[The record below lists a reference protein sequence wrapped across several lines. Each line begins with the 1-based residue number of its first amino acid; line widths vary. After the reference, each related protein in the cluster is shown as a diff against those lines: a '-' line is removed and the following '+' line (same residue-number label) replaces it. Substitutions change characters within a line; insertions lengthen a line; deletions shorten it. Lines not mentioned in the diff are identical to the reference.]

1 MPSHSGEPSGL
12 ASLADLYRATRE
24 VGLSDSLEELVDDVL
39 DRAQELIGFEHCALM
54 LHHRT
59 SQELTVERVRGYGDK
74 VDEIRG
80 LTIEVGDGISGW
92 AARERS
98 AARVGDVREDP
109 RYIQGLP
116 EARSNLAVPLVV
128 GNEVA
133 GVINVESE
141 RRYAFTEEHE
151 MLLTVL
157 GAQAALAILAA
168 RARRRLRDR
177 LSHLDALFRISRLAS
192 REQDLDATLRRIL
205 HITREITPE
214 GQVAI
219 LLLDDEG
226 GLEVRAAEGYKKGVT
241 NLTIPV
247 GEGTTGRCA
256 SLGETVVVDDV
267 REDSDYIQGVRGG
280 RSEIAVPLKVENR
293 VIGVLDAEA
302 TTSGAFDEEAE
313 RTLSVV
319 AQQVAAVVH
328 TIQLHER
335 TRKMAVTD
343 PLTGLHNRRH
353 FISQL
358 ERHLRRA
365 DRYDEN
371 LALLLL
377 DCDNLKGINDSFGH
391 HCGDRALELV
401 AELLLDSLRET
412 DETARLGGD
421 EFACLLLNADE
432 DLARRITGRLRD
444 AFGTS
449 RIESRDGE
457 SVTVT
462 VSIGVA
468 LFPRD
473 AANVEELMRNA
484 DEALY
489 QAKRRGRNELVVF
502 EADGHGGEAGDGGA
516 PGDLEEAC

>member
-1 MPSHSGEPSGL
+1 MAFQSREQSELSAL
-12 ASLADLYRATRE
+12 SDVYEATRA
-24 VGLSDSLEELVDDVL
+24 VGLSDSLDELVDDVL
-39 DRAQELIGFEHCALM
+39 DRAQDLIGFEHCALM
-54 LHHRT
+54 LHDRT
-59 SQELTVERVRGYGDK
+59 SGELTVERVRGYGDK

-80 LTIEVGDGISGW
+80 MTIEMGDGISGW
-92 AARERS
+92 AAEQRS

-141 RRYAFTEEHE
+141 RTHAFTEEHE

-177 LSHLDALFRISRLAS
+177 IRHLDALFRISRLAS
-192 REQDLDATLRRIL
+192 REQDLDETLRRIL
-205 HITREITPE
+205 DITAEITPE

-219 LLLDDEG
+219 LLLNEDDD
-226 GLEVRAAEGYKKGVT
+226 LEVRAAEGYRESVSD
-241 NLTIPV
+241 LTIPL
-247 GEGTTGRCA
+247 GKGTTGRCA
-256 SLGETVVVDDV
+256 SRGETVVVDDV
-267 REDSDYIQGVRGG
+267 RSDARYIPGVSGG
-280 RSEIAVPLKVENR
+280 RSEIAVPLRVEDR

-302 TTSGAFDEEAE
+302 TVPGAFGEEEE

-335 TRKMAVTD
+335 TREMAVTD
-343 PLTGLHNRRH
+343 PLTGLHNRRY
-353 FISQL
+353 FIAGL
-358 ERHLRRA
+358 ENHLRRA
-365 DRYDEN
+365 ERYDEE

-377 DCDNLKGINDSFGH
+377 DCDDLKRVNDEYGH
-391 HCGDRALELV
+391 YCGDRALELV
-401 AELLLDSLRET
+401 AELLRRCLRDS

-432 DLARRITGRLRD
+432 RLARRATARLRD
-444 AFGTS
+444 GFATNH
-449 RIESRDGE
+449 IESDSGE
-457 SVTVT
+457 SID
-462 VSIGVA
+462 VSVSMGVA
-468 LFPRD
+468 LYPRD
-473 AANVEELMRNA
+473 AGDVHELMRKA
-484 DEALY
+484 DDALY
-489 QAKRRGRNELVVF
+489 RAKRRGAGELEVF
-502 EADGHGGEAGDGGA
+502 EEAGRLGGAAGSGDGIGEAS
-516 PGDLEEAC
+516 